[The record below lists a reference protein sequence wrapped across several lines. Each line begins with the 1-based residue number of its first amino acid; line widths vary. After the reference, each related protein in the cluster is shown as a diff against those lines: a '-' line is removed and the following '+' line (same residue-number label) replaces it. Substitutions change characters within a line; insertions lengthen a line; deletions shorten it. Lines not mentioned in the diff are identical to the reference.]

1 MKKSVKFVAAA
12 LAAGLACAAFAGC
25 NNKETPNSETDIEIS
40 FWEGSF
46 GKTFMED
53 IVSGFMKKYP
63 EYKVDLRTSKNAQTI
78 ANSLQK
84 RKNDTTDIYFNQLS
98 IFMNYTDLFADLSEI
113 VTETI
118 PGETKSIKDKY
129 DKSLYESLKN
139 ENGELKT
146 LGWAGST
153 TGIFYYAD
161 VLENEGIDVPRTT
174 DELADLVTSLGKKTS
189 FVQLKDA
196 RMGYYQYLVKAW
208 MAQYAGLDYYNNNWL
223 QLKDESGKTPSKD
236 VYLSETDGRKQ
247 ALDVLGSLLNS
258 KTSIEDPDKFK
269 VARMFNLGDAVM
281 MVNGNWVFGE
291 VDALKEKN
299 IKMMRTPVISALAQK
314 LETVADDEE
323 LAALVSAVDNV
334 LDNGATVSLIGSGY
348 DVSQADWDKVYAA
361 RTMVY
366 NNGSE
371 HAMIVNKYTN
381 AKDGVK
387 KFIQYYYSDEGLA
400 KFINATHYSANANL
414 TDETLVNTSS
424 WTAHEKEQ
432 YARSKTNTNVTDGNA
447 TSPVF
452 SKTATLHLYGTVDIV
467 GQLTTTNNP
476 QSAAAL
482 WTAFKNNVN
491 DARTGWTM
499 WLKNAGIKG

>member
-25 NNKETPNSETDIEIS
+25 NNKGKPNSATDIEIS

-53 IVSGFMKKYP
+53 IVSGFMDKYP

-236 VYLSETDGRKQ
+236 VYLSETDGRKY

-314 LETVADDEE
+314 LDTVADDQE

-334 LDNGATVSLIGSGY
+334 LDNGATVSLTGSGY
-348 DVSQADWDKVYAA
+348 DVSQADWDSVYAA

>member
-12 LAAGLACAAFAGC
+12 LAAGLACTAFVGC
-25 NNKETPNSETDIEIS
+25 KKKEAPNSATDIEIS

-46 GKTFMED
+46 GKSFMED
-53 IVSGFMKKYP
+53 IVSGFSEKYP
-63 EYKVDLRTSKNAQTI
+63 EYKVELRTSKNAQTI
-78 ANSLQK
+78 ANTLQK
-84 RKNDTTDIYFNQLS
+84 RQNDTTDIYFNQIS
-98 IFMNYTDLFADLSEI
+98 IFTNYTDLFADLSEI
-113 VTETI
+113 AGETI

-174 DELADLVTSLGKKTS
+174 DELADLVTSLGNKKA

-208 MAQYAGLDYYNNNWL
+208 MAQYAGLEYYNNNWL
-223 QLKDESGKTPSKD
+223 QLKDDSGNTPSKD
-236 VYLSETDGRKQ
+236 VYLSEEDGRKQ

-258 KTSIEDPDKFK
+258 KTIIEDPDKYK
-269 VARMFNLGDAVM
+269 VARYFNLGDAVM

-291 VDALKEKN
+291 VEALKEKN

-314 LETVADDEE
+314 LETVADDGE
-323 LAALVSAVDNV
+323 LSALVAAVDNV
-334 LDNGATVSLIGSGY
+334 LDNNAAVSLTGNGY
-348 DVSQADWDKVYAA
+348 DVSQADWDRVYAA

-371 HAMIVNKYTN
+371 HAMIVNRHTN
-381 AKDGVK
+381 AMEGVK

-400 KFINATHYSANANL
+400 KFINATHCSANASL
-414 TDETLVNTSS
+414 TDETLVNTSG
-424 WTAHEKEQ
+424 WTTHEKEQ

-467 GQLTTTNNP
+467 GQLVTTNKP
-476 QSAAAL
+476 QSAADL

-491 DARTGWTM
+491 ANTGWAT